1 MSQRMEYLLT
11 PGQIG
16 TLKLKNRIVFCP
28 CETLYATV
36 DGQVTQR
43 IIDFYARR
51 AEGGAGLIVTHTM
64 QGCTRIDPYDP
75 FAHSLRIDDNAYVP
89 MLSELTEAV
98 HRGGARI
105 AALVSPGSGAQSMGF
120 PYERGLEGITEPLN
134 VGASEIQSRVA
145 QRKVRKLST
154 DEVKTLVRVYG
165 LAARRARTAGFDA
178 FVIHAL
184 GGYLVAQFLSPLFN
198 TRDDEYGKDFD
209 GRLRLLLELV
219 ESCRQNAGPDFPIIV
234 RMSIDE
240 FVPGGRGV
248 EESIRI
254 AKRLEEAGV
263 SAIDAHAGI
272 YDSMHFIIPPLYLPK
287 GVLVDLAAAVK
298 KEVRI
303 PVIAQGRLYD
313 PEIAEGVLRDGKADF
328 VGMARGLLADPEW
341 VRKVEQGRLEEIRL
355 CTSCNQCIGRIF
367 MGLPIRCAINPVAGR
382 ESQFGTTLPQA
393 AESKKVCVV
402 GAGPAGMEAARVA
415 AERGHK
421 VKLFEK
427 TGELGGGQFRLAT
440 LAPFKEEFKNIVR
453 YYESQFKKLKNLE
466 VVLNCEVDAKRLK
479 AENPDAVILA
489 TGGAARVPDI
499 KGVDRP
505 NVYTNHDFLKEGV
518 KVSGKVVIAGGGCA
532 GVGTADLI
540 SDISAADRLSDLGLK
555 VTVVEMLEQC
565 ALDEELITRLTLLH
579 RLQTKGN
586 VEFLNNYVV
595 KEITD
600 QGVVVIGPDK
610 KETTLPADYVVLA
623 FGAVPYHPL
632 EEVTRQLPNC
642 QVIGDVVRPGK
653 IKEAIEDG
661 FFAGLRV

>member
-1 MSQRMEYLLT
+1 MSQGIECLLQ

-16 TLKLKNRIVFCP
+16 TLKLKNRVVFCP

-43 IIDFYARR
+43 IIDFYVRR
-51 AEGGAGLIVTHTM
+51 AEGGAGLLVTHTM

-98 HRGGARI
+98 HRGGAKI
-105 AALVSPGSGAQSMGF
+105 AALVSPGSGAQSMGY

-154 DEVKTLVRVYG
+154 EEVKTLVRVYG

-198 TRDDEYGKDFD
+198 TRDDAYGKDFE
-209 GRLRLLLELV
+209 GRIRLLLELV
-219 ESCRQNAGPDFPIIV
+219 ESCQRNAGPDFPIIV

-248 EESIRI
+248 EESILI
-254 AKRLEEAGV
+254 AKRLEETGV

-313 PEIAEGVLRDGKADF
+313 PEVAAAVLREGKADF

-341 VRKVEQGRLEEIRL
+341 VQKVEQGRLDELRL

-382 ESQFGTTLPQA
+382 ESQFGKTLPKA
-393 AESKKVCVV
+393 ADPKRVCVV
-402 GAGPAGMEAARVA
+402 GAGPAGMEAARVC

-466 VVLNCEVDAKRLK
+466 VVLNCDVDAKKLK
-479 AENPDAVILA
+479 AEKPDAVILA

-499 KGVDRP
+499 KGIGRP
-505 NVYTNHDFLKEGV
+505 NVYTNHDFLGKGV
-518 KVSGKVVIAGGGCA
+518 KASGRVVIAGGGCA

-540 SDISAADRLSDLGLK
+540 SDISAADRLSDFGLK
-555 VTVVEMLEQC
+555 VTVVEMMEQC

-586 VEFLNNYVV
+586 VELLNNYVV

-600 QGVVVIGPDK
+600 EGVVVIGPDK
-610 KETTLPADYVVLA
+610 KETTLPADYVILA

-632 EEVTRQLPNC
+632 QEVVRAFPNC
-642 QVIGDVVRPGK
+642 QVIGDVVKPGK
-653 IKEAIEDG
+653 IKDAIEDG